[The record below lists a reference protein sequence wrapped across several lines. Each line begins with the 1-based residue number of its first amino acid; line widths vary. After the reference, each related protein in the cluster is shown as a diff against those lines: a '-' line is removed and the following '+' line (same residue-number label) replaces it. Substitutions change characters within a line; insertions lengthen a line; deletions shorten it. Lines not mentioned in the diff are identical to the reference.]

1 MIEVLEKSLKRTL
14 GLKKDQIP
22 GDPYDV
28 IPVKDRKYAKETVEV
43 YMGRRRIQQLVNF
56 EYFPNLEVVWLNDN
70 NLKSVEGLDKNFR
83 VKELYL
89 HNNHIKTLEGSLKY
103 LLHLRNIT
111 LYNNE
116 LSDLDSTLKHF
127 DGMTYLVHLELYDN
141 PLSEEHHYRKRVL
154 SALRRI
160 RVFDRHS
167 RLD

>member
-70 NLKSVEGLDKNFR
+70 NLTSVEGLDKNFR
-83 VKELYL
+83 VKENL
-89 HNNHIKTLEGSLKY
+89 GSEPET
-103 LLHLRNIT
+103 I
-111 LYNNE
+111 
-116 LSDLDSTLKHF
+116 
-127 DGMTYLVHLELYDN
+127 
-141 PLSEEHHYRKRVL
+141 
-154 SALRRI
+154 I
-160 RVFDRHS
+160 IIS
-167 RLD
+167 RLFFRNKLCIKF